1 MNTLNI
7 ITAMPKFV
15 TSSASLHPRK
25 EKSLIEPEWEAR
37 VQHTADVLAL
47 IPILNIPASF
57 VSGLISLRRRD
68 YVGVALSVV
77 GMIPIEGEC
86 AVAFKMARH
95 ACELHNVTKTGMK
108 VARLLRD
115 QEISQTHST
124 ASAKGIKASLASDTQ
139 THTVTSITT
148 PVRLAA

>member
-1 MNTLNI
+1 MTTPNI
-7 ITAMPKFV
+7 VMATPKFA
-15 TSSASLHPRK
+15 TSPGSFHTRK
-25 EKSLIEPEWEAR
+25 EKEWELK

-86 AVAFKMARH
+86 AVAFKLARH
-95 ACELHNVTKTGMK
+95 ACELHTVTKTGIK
-108 VARLLRD
+108 VARLVRN
-115 QEISQTHST
+115 QEMARTCLSVPAQD
-124 ASAKGIKASLASDTQ
+124 IKSHLPPDTQ
-139 THTVTSITT
+139 TQKSI
-148 PVRLAA
+148 AA